1 MKQLDYYIQEKLKI
15 TKDTKINKYNYQ
27 PIDEYNLRR
36 ILEDKLK
43 DDKNADLND
52 IDLSKIDYLGELE
65 KLEHGNYTTYGLF
78 ENLDPYNID
87 ISKWD
92 VSHIKDMQS
101 MFKGCENLNCDLSNW
116 DVSNVKWMTNM
127 FNGCK
132 KLNCDL
138 NNWDVKNVKDM
149 SDIFKKCPL
158 EKNPPKWYN
167 KK

>member
-1 MKQLDYYIQEKLKI
+1 MIAITNYIQEKLKI
-15 TKDTKINKYNYQ
+15 NSKTKINKYNYH

-43 DDKNADLND
+43 DNKNADLND
-52 IDLSKIDYLGELE
+52 IDLSKIDYLRELE

-116 DVSNVKWMTNM
+116 DVSNVKWMADM

-158 EKNPPKWYN
+158 EKNPPKWYHE
-167 KK
+167 